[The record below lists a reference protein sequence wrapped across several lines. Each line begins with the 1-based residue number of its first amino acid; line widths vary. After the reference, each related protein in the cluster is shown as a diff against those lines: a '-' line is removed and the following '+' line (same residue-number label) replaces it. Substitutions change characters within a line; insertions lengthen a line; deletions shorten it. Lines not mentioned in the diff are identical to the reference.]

1 MKNHTNLKRGVV
13 KFLKSV
19 EWDKKKTSNE
29 AIKLLAEWDIDPENA
44 LFLLSV
50 KFCANNI
57 YGLGIAK
64 DKCKIIR
71 DYAVKSLNKSS
82 TDNLQFILLQLV

>member
-1 MKNHTNLKRGVV
+1 LIWKFRYAMKNHSHLKKLVV

-19 EWDKKKTSNE
+19 EWEKKKPSDE
-29 AIKLLAEWDIDPENA
+29 AMKMLNEWDIDPENA

-50 KFCANNI
+50 KFCANSI

-64 DKCKIIR
+64 DKCSKI
-71 DYAVKSLNKSS
+71 
-82 TDNLQFILLQLV
+82 